1 MFYILP
7 QGHVGGPIGRPIG
20 GPIGGPGRH
29 VGKASQMLNLAV
41 NFNMTFVSF
50 SSTWSQSR

>member
-29 VGKASQMLNLAV
+29 VGKASQI
-41 NFNMTFVSF
+41 FKF
-50 SSTWSQSR
+50 SC